1 MPVIPRYTGDQ
12 EIESLPSKNEA
23 LSSNPV
29 PPKKKKKWS
38 GVYPVQRTDT
48 MQKHME
54 VQQPLN
60 LPPKL
65 IKINQQD
72 KLQKIDGTLQN

>member
-29 PPKKKKKWS
+29 PPKKKKKVEWS
-38 GVYPVQRTDT
+38 IPS
-48 MQKHME
+48 
-54 VQQPLN
+54 
-60 LPPKL
+60 PKNRYHA
-65 IKINQQD
+65 KTH
-72 KLQKIDGTLQN
+72 GSTAAS